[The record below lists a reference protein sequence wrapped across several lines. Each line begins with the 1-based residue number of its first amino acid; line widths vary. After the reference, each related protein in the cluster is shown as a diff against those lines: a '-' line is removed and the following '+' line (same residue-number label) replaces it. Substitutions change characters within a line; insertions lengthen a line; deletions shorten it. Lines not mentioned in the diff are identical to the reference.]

1 MEISK
6 TDIKMIIRLLEQGE
20 VAIEK
25 YSPKISAEQD
35 VARRIK
41 KMIKKLKKQYSYV
54 CAKGKIE

>member
-20 VAIEK
+20 IAIEK

-41 KMIKKLKKQYSYV
+41 KITKKLKKQYSYV
-54 CAKGKIE
+54 CDKGKIE

>member
-1 MEISK
+1 
-6 TDIKMIIRLLEQGE
+6 MIIRLLEQGE

-54 CAKGKIE
+54 CDKGKIE